1 MNLSQRGRKYGNEAT
16 MGNEGWIHFAAVGSA
31 VGLGNIWR
39 FPYTAYENGEAHSF
53 TVLIRIIN
61 DWYFIIGV

>member
-53 TVLIRIIN
+53 YRT
-61 DWYFIIGV
+61 YSHY

>member
-31 VGLGNIWR
+31 VGLETYGVFLIR
-39 FPYTAYENGEAHSF
+39 RMKMEEAHSF
-53 TVLIRIIN
+53 YRT
-61 DWYFIIGV
+61 YSHY

>member
-31 VGLGNIWR
+31 VGLETYGVFLIR
-39 FPYTAYENGEAHSF
+39 RMKMGRRILF